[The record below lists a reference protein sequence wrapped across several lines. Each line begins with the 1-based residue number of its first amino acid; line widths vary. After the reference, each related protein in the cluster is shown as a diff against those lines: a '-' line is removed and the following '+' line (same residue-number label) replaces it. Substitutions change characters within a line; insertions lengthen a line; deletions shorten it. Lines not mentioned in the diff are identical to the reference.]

1 MTLEQVDGWVR
12 VALVQEQIPT
22 DDESKFQFHIGCQM
36 GWSFYLANLKSLY
49 EGGIDLR
56 YKKEKF
62 TQVINS

>member
-1 MTLEQVDGWVR
+1 MTLEQVDGWVG
-12 VALVQEQIPT
+12 VVLVQEH
-22 DDESKFQFHIGCQM
+22 ESKFQFHIGCQM